1 VVVSSPALE
10 TPHHPGTLPERPG
23 DCSGGHAPDAART
36 GKGARALER
45 AATWISAACAV
56 HCMLVPVASALV
68 PLVGVGSQASHL
80 NERYEDWLHLLVV
93 AGGLLSLLVG
103 YRRHREARI
112 AAAMGLGI
120 ALYLV
125 GHAAEQAWYGMLISV
140 AGGLG
145 LAAASFWS
153 ARRGHAHAHGEHCA
167 H

>member
-1 VVVSSPALE
+1 MSSPAHE
-10 TPHHPGTLPERPG
+10 STSTA
-23 DCSGGHAPDAART
+23 SGRW
-36 GKGARALER
+36 LER
-45 AATWISAACAV
+45 AATWLSAACAV
-56 HCMLVPVASALV
+56 HCLLVPVASALV
-68 PLVGVGSQASHL
+68 PLVGVGSQASRIDD
-80 NERYEDWLHLLVV
+80 RYEDWLHLLVV

-125 GHAAEQAWYGMLISV
+125 GHAAEQAWYGVAISV
-140 AGGLG
+140 IGGLG

-153 ARRGHAHAHGEHCA
+153 ARRGHALSHEHAHGEHCA

>member
-1 VVVSSPALE
+1 M
-10 TPHHPGTLPERPG
+10 
-23 DCSGGHAPDAART
+23 
-36 GKGARALER
+36 LER

-68 PLVGVGSQASHL
+68 PLVGVGSQAGHL
-80 NERYEDWLHLLVV
+80 NERYEDWLHLMVV

-125 GHAAEQAWYGMLISV
+125 GHAAEQAWYGVLISV

-153 ARRGHAHAHGEHCA
+153 ARRGHAHTHTHGEHCA
-167 H
+167 QS